1 MKKVLLAASILLA
14 LSSCSKDDRL
24 VPNGPEQAAEPVR
37 IDLRTLNYEG
47 VMTLLSEQ
55 TSLKDVTFT
64 DGDFTRTVPELV
76 ASDDIDPD
84 QADLLVFNASNPE
97 DSLDM
102 SVTPEYVSVSLNR
115 NGEHIAYLAFA
126 DANRQNEVAN
136 LYEGLFATT
145 RSGKQVVTRGVD
157 GGSFK
162 MNLTGM
168 SSAALD
174 QFEAEGTYELPEPD
188 LKYQEPVAT
197 RSWFSN
203 MFKKVAA
210 VFKPA
215 PKPAVKTPVLDIY
228 IMKERGSH
236 NMAHEINWQVNNA
249 IKSLK
254 DVQPNVKFNIHIE
267 NCGFKGTRDSNADVD
282 NFRKWMRNSKY
293 KNVNG
298 LFYLCRWGEWKGA
311 AGRAYVQDY
320 NVNNDLQAYGVVSTC
335 AMSPYTLAHEMGHNF
350 GAEHVNVK
358 WYQLINADLMSGKIN
373 PCFLGSGKH
382 KDKTNRKVIKKNLT
396 LN

>member
-1 MKKVLLAASILLA
+1 MKKVLLAAGILLA

-24 VPNGPEQAAEPVR
+24 IPNEPEQAAAPVR

-55 TSLKDVTFT
+55 TSLKEVTFT
-64 DGDFTRTVPELV
+64 DGEFTRTVPELV
-76 ASDDIDPD
+76 ASDAIDPD
-84 QADLLVFNASNPE
+84 QAELLVFNAVNPA

-102 SVTPEYVSVSLNR
+102 SVTPEYVSVCLNR
-115 NGEHIAYLAFA
+115 NGERIAYLAFA
-126 DANRQNEVAN
+126 DINRQKEIAD

-145 RSGKQVVTRGVD
+145 RSGKQIVTRGVD
-157 GGSFK
+157 DGSFK

-168 SSAALD
+168 ASTALER
-174 QFEAEGTYELPEPD
+174 FEAEGTYELPEPD

-197 RSWFSN
+197 RGFFSN
-203 MFKKVAA
+203 MFKKV
-210 VFKPA
+210 VTSFKPA
-215 PKPAVKTPVLDIY
+215 PKPAIETPVIDIY
-228 IMKERGSH
+228 IMKERGS
-236 NMAHEINWQVNNA
+236 NNLAHEINWQVNNT

-254 DVQPNVKFNIHIE
+254 DVQSNVKFNIHIE
-267 NCGFKGTRDSNADVD
+267 NCDFKGTRDSHADLE
-282 NFRKWMRNSKY
+282 NFRKWIRDSKY

-298 LFYLCRWGEWKGA
+298 LFFLCRWGEWKGA
-311 AGRAYVQDY
+311 AGRAYISDY
-320 NVNNDLQAYGVVSTC
+320 DVNNDLQAYGVVSTC
-335 AMSPYTLAHEMGHNF
+335 AISPYTLAHEMGHNL

-358 WYQLINADLMSGKIN
+358 WYQLINADLMAGNIN

-382 KDKTNRKVIKKNLT
+382 KDNANRKEIKKRLT